1 MTMFVEETMDTKRNS
16 FDEQENLEETQP
28 NKFEQLLDEY
38 EYDRPRRG
46 QIVEGEVIRVYEDMI
61 LVDIGAKR
69 DAVIPKSD
77 LSNFNDEY
85 LDNLSRGDHIP
96 VYVFR
101 APTGDGEL
109 LVSLDKGLEQ
119 EDWDRAN
126 ENHEVGTVSELEV
139 VGYNKGGL
147 LVQFGRLEGFVPNS
161 HIIDIRRGVGRQ
173 ERDTVKADMIGQ
185 KLECKVLEVD
195 QRQTRLLFSERDAQQ
210 ELRERRLQ
218 ELEKGQVVTGKV
230 VNLVNFGAFVDLD
243 GVDGLVHIS
252 ELAWERVGHPSQVV
266 NVGDEIEV
274 EVMDVDVERERVSL
288 SRKARLPSPWDQ
300 VQAKYKPGDLIEGKV
315 TNVRDFGAFVKLQE
329 GVVGLVHVSEIGFGG
344 GGNPKELVKRGDT
357 VLARIMDIEPKKE
370 RMSLSMQRVTY
381 DEQIAWMVD
390 HVDESEGQGDLSQF
404 AAAMQQ
410 AVKEEQ
416 SGARQVPAE
425 EAPLEEVVEPLVEDE
440 AMEAAPV
447 EAEASIEESLAQTE
461 ETVEP
466 VEPPAEEEVVEEPAA
481 QTDETVEPLAESEAI
496 EEVPAEVEGATM
508 EEPAAQ
514 TEEAVEPAAEEE
526 AIEEPSAEVE
536 ESMEETAAQTEE
548 AVEPVA
554 AGEAI
559 EEVPAEAARGTE
571 EPAAQTEEADQPSA
585 EVAGDEE
592 SSSEAEEN
600 ETSEDEE
607 TSG

>member
-1 MTMFVEETMDTKRNS
+1 MTMFVEEIMDTKRNS
-16 FDEQENLEETQP
+16 SDEKENIGETQAT
-28 NKFEQLLDEY
+28 KFEELLDEY

-119 EDWDRAN
+119 EDWDQAK
-126 ENHEVGTVSELEV
+126 EYYEDGTVSELEV
-139 VGYNKGGL
+139 VGFNKGGL
-147 LVQFGRLEGFVPNS
+147 LVRFGRLEGFVPNS

-210 ELRERRLQ
+210 ELRERRLR

-230 VNLVNFGAFVDLD
+230 VNLVNFGAFIDLE

-252 ELAWERVGHPSQVV
+252 ELAWERVGHPSEVV

-288 SRKARLPSPWDQ
+288 SRKVRLPSPWDQ

-390 HVDESEGQGDLSQF
+390 HVDESEGQGELSQF

-410 AVKEEQ
+410 AVKEDQ

-425 EAPLEEVVEPLVEDE
+425 GAPLEEVVEPLVEDE

-447 EAEASIEESLAQTE
+447 EAEESIEESRAQTEEIVEPVEPLVEDEAMEAAPVEAEESIEESRAQTEEIVEPVEPLVEDEAMEAPPVEVGESMEAPLAQTE

-466 VEPPAEEEVVEEPAA
+466 PAEEEVIEEPAA
-481 QTDETVEPLAESEAI
+481 QSDEIGEPLAESEAI
-496 EEVPAEVEGATM
+496 EEAPAEVEGDSM
-508 EEPAAQ
+508 
-514 TEEAVEPAAEEE
+514 
-526 AIEEPSAEVE
+526 EEPSAEAE
-536 ESMEETAAQTEE
+536 PTA
-548 AVEPVA
+548 EP
-554 AGEAI
+554 
-559 EEVPAEAARGTE
+559 PAE
-571 EPAAQTEEADQPSA
+571 
-585 EVAGDEE
+585 DEE
-592 SSSEAEEN
+592 SSDEAEQDEA
-600 ETSEDEE
+600 SEDVE

>member
-1 MTMFVEETMDTKRNS
+1 MTMFVEETMNTKRNS
-16 FDEQENLEETQP
+16 LDEIENLEETQP
-28 NKFEQLLDEY
+28 TNFEELLDEY

-46 QIVEGEVIRVYEDMI
+46 QIVEGEVIRVYDDMI

-77 LSNFNDEY
+77 LSNFKDEF

-126 ENHEVGTVSELEV
+126 DNYEDGTVSELEV

-161 HIIDIRRGVGRQ
+161 HIIDIRRGVSRQ
-173 ERDTVKADMIGQ
+173 ERDTSKANMIGE

-210 ELRERRLQ
+210 ELRDRRLQ
-218 ELEKGQVVTGKV
+218 ELQKGQVLTGKV
-230 VNLVNFGAFVDLD
+230 VNIVNFGAFVDLD

-252 ELAWERVGHPSQVV
+252 ELAWERVGHPSEVV
-266 NVGDEIEV
+266 KVGDEIEV
-274 EVMDVDVERERVSL
+274 EVMDVDIERERVSL

-300 VQAKYKPGDLIEGKV
+300 VQAKYKPGDLIEGTV
-315 TNVRDFGAFVKLQE
+315 TNVRDFGAFVKLPE

-381 DEQIAWMVD
+381 DEQISWMVD
-390 HVDESEGQGDLSQF
+390 HMDESERQGEMSQF

-416 SGARQVPAE
+416 VAEFKEMPAEEVSSEQVLAE
-425 EAPLEEVVEPLVEDE
+425 EAPLEQ
-440 AMEAAPV
+440 A
-447 EAEASIEESLAQTE
+447 
-461 ETVEP
+461 VEP
-466 VEPPAEEEVVEEPAA
+466 VAEA
-481 QTDETVEPLAESEAI
+481 
-496 EEVPAEVEGATM
+496 
-508 EEPAAQ
+508 
-514 TEEAVEPAAEEE
+514 E
-526 AIEEPSAEVE
+526 AIEEPSAEAERSTE
-536 ESMEETAAQTEE
+536 EPVAQIEE
-548 AVEPVA
+548 AVEPLA
-554 AGEAI
+554 EDEAI
-559 EEVPAEAARGTE
+559 QEAPAEVEGNTE
-571 EPAAQTEEADQPSA
+571 EPAAQIEEAVESLAEDEGIEEAPAEADQPSVEVGEDDEIAA
-585 EVAGDEE
+585 EAD
-592 SSSEAEEN
+592 EN
-600 ETSEDEE
+600 EASEGVE
-607 TSG
+607 TPG